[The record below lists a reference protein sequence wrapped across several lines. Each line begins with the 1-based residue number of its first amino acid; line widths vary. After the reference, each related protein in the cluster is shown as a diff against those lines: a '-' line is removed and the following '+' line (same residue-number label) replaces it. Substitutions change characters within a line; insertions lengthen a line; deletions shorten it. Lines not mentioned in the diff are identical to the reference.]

1 MKKLILAI
9 TVAAFTVGAYAGDS
23 ANKDK
28 ATCGDKDK
36 ATASCPASKGQCP
49 AAGATA
55 KQDNGKKVVQ
65 SPKGEQT
72 NKS

>member
-9 TVAAFTVGAYAGDS
+9 TVAAFTVGVYAGDS

-28 ATCGDKDK
+28 AASADKEKAATCC
-36 ATASCPASKGQCP
+36 ATSKSQCP
-49 AAGATA
+49 SGATA
-55 KQDNGKKVVQ
+55 KQGNGKKIAQ
-65 SPKGEQT
+65 SPKGEQA